1 MPAGSLSHTRLKGN
15 TQARVTGTPWEGLE
29 LSLWAPRPLTW
40 ARGQSEHPG
49 ALFAEA
55 SGKAGPVFLLASPAL
70 SGTGPRGWKWL
81 KGNQRRETAPRV
93 LEGRFL
99 DRRACPQSRKG
110 RRQKTSVSLS
120 FPAFHPAGTQPLAP
134 AA

>member
-1 MPAGSLSHTRLKGN
+1 MEGSSSPDVIPTSFTPPVSAPN
-15 TQARVTGTPWEGLE
+15 TGVFL
-29 LSLWAPRPLTW
+29 
-40 ARGQSEHPG
+40 
-49 ALFAEA
+49 A

-81 KGNQRRETAPRV
+81 KGNERRETAPRV